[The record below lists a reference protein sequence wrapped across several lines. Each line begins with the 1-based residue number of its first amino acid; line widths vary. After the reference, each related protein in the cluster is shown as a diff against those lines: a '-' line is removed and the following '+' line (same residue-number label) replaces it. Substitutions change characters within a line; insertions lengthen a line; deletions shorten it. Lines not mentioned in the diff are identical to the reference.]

1 MNAATNSILKVTPL
15 AEPAV
20 WIGLDWG
27 DRQHAFALRD
37 RSGSELSGRL
47 NHSPETLHAW
57 LKELEQ
63 KYRSAWLALE
73 GRPAPVMPALVQYPW
88 LTVYSVN
95 PITSKRFRQAF
106 TPSGATADGPAAKD
120 LLELVCNHT
129 DKIRPWVAP
138 DAQTEKLD
146 RLVQVRRS
154 TVDRRTRAV
163 LELTSALKSYYPQAL
178 ALVGNLESP
187 LALAFLRKW
196 PDLVSLKAA
205 RASTIKSFYYHHNV
219 RSTQRVNQRLDAI
232 RKAVALTT
240 EDARI
245 CPAVLQ
251 VEQLVEELAVL
262 NKHIARM
269 DKAIQATFKEHPK
282 AWLFRELPG
291 AGKQMAPRLCAAL
304 GTDLSRYPAAS
315 NLQKYAGIAPVR
327 QQSGDQ
333 EWIHWRWNAPKFLR
347 QTFVE
352 WAALSIQWSTW
363 ARKYY
368 EHMRQKGKKHSVIV
382 RALAFKWIRVLWKC
396 WQTNTLYDEAR
407 YLKQLARRGSPYAA

>member
-1 MNAATNSILKVTPL
+1 MNASTSSTVKPTLPE
-15 AEPAV
+15 EPAV

-37 RSGSELSGRL
+37 RSGSELSGKL

-57 LKELEQ
+57 LKGLEQ

-138 DAQTEKLD
+138 DAQTEKLN

-154 TVDRRTRAV
+154 
-163 LELTSALKSYYPQAL
+163 SALKSYYPQAL
-178 ALVGNLESP
+178 ALVGNLDSP
-187 LALAFLRKW
+187 LALAFLSKW

-205 RASTIKSFYYHHNV
+205 KASTIKNFYYQHNV
-219 RSTQRVNQRLDAI
+219 RSSQLVNQRLDSI

-240 EDARI
+240 EDACI

-251 VEQLVEELAVL
+251 VEQLVEEVAVL

-282 AWLFRELPG
+282 APLFRELPG
-291 AGKQMAPRLCAAL
+291 AGKQMAPRLCVAF
-304 GTDLSRYPAAS
+304 GTDLSRYPAAI

-327 QQSGDQ
+327 EQSGGQ

-352 WAALSIQWSTW
+352 WAGLSTQWSAW

-368 EHMRQKGKKHSVIV
+368 ELMRQKGKNHSVIV
-382 RALAFKWIRVLWKC
+382 RGLAFKWIRVLWKC
-396 WQTNTLYDEAR
+396 WQTNTPYDEAR
-407 YLKQLARRGSPYAA
+407 YLKQLARRRSRYA